1 MSNYVP
7 FHRFQ
12 LRLLS
17 LLWRLSLFEGSLLCC
32 WRQGEIRRG
41 GGRWQSGG
49 AILVDSISSCL
60 CLHGRRERE
69 RRFVINVLP
78 LFFSLLPPPPAAIGS
93 LGTALSLSHPLAPL
107 RPPLPWHR
115 VLISFKSH
123 YPANDPLRGRKGKEE
138 GEKRRGEGVPSFFS
152 SSQRNKRKEE
162 G

>member
-1 MSNYVP
+1 MEVSNYVP

-78 LFFSLLPPPPAAIGS
+78 SSSSPSTSRCHWLSWNC
-93 LGTALSLSHPLAPL
+93 SLSPHPLAPL
-107 RPPLPWHR
+107 FLPLPWHR

-123 YPANDPLRGRKGKEE
+123 YPANDLLRR
-138 GEKRRGEGVPSFFS
+138 
-152 SSQRNKRKEE
+152 RKEKE
-162 G
+162 